1 MENSPHDF
9 PVKRQLARRAAG
21 KLVMIVILL
30 GLMFFLPAGS
40 LRFWE
45 AWAFIAVLVGAMTAL
60 MFYFFKHDPRLLER
74 RMQMKEK
81 ERPQKLYVKLSV
93 VFFAVSWLLPGFDR
107 RWGWSSVPA
116 AVVILADVLFL
127 TAYLLFFW
135 VMKTNSYASRTIEV
149 VEGQR
154 VVATGPYAYVRHPMY
169 LAALVMYAISPLAL
183 GSYWAVIAFLPLPFL
198 IAFRIRNEEE
208 VLMRE
213 LPGYREYREN
223 TPYRLLPH
231 VW

>member
-127 TAYLLFFW
+127 AAYLLFFW